1 MVTRTPEDPTC
12 APSPAQRKALAKQT
26 AAYPAIALVL
36 QGGGALGAYQC
47 GVYEGLHEAGV
58 RPNWLLGTSIGAIN
72 AALVAG
78 NAPEQRVERLREF
91 WDTICDPG
99 GALSWPAAAIRTTLA
114 AFPQTPEVKA
124 SAASL
129 AALAALWQGQRGF
142 FKARAISPFVLA
154 SGSDGATSFYD
165 PAPLRDTLEKL
176 VDFDRINGDAS
187 VRLTVGTVEVATG
200 NVRYF
205 DSRTTRIGPE
215 HVMASGALPPA
226 FPPVTIEGHDYWDGG
241 LVSNTPLEYLLDQ
254 WPREDTLA
262 LQVDLWSARGKQP
275 ESMMDV
281 LERMKDIQYSSRTRS
296 ATSHVARTQELRTA
310 LTDLIQ
316 RLPERKVPDEL
327 EEAFAPWLDDRVFN
341 IVHLIYQAKPHEE
354 QFKDYAFG
362 RIAMHEHWHA
372 GLRDTGLTLRHPN
385 FFDLP
390 DRNKGFAVHDVHRIA
405 QRRAARFAAQR
416 GSEAV

>member
-1 MVTRTPEDPTC
+1 MSRTSQDPTSTPG
-12 APSPAQRKALAKQT
+12 AAQRKALRKQF
-26 AAYPAIALVL
+26 AEYPAIALVL

-47 GVYEGLHEAGV
+47 GVYEGLHDAGV

-72 AALVAG
+72 AALIAG
-78 NAPEQRVERLREF
+78 NEPGHRVEKLREF
-91 WDTICDPG
+91 WDTICEPG
-99 GALSWPAAAIRTTLA
+99 GGLSWPATAVRTALA
-114 AFPQTPEVKA
+114 AFPQTPQVES

-142 FKARAISPFVLA
+142 FKPRALSPFLLA
-154 SGSDGATSFYD
+154 DGSDSATSFYD
-165 PAPLRDTLEKL
+165 PEPLRGTLEKL
-176 VDFDRINGDAS
+176 VDFDRINHDDS
-187 VRLTVGTVEVATG
+187 MRLTVGTVEVATG

-205 DSRTTRIGPE
+205 DSRSTRIGPE

-226 FPPVTIEGHDYWDGG
+226 FPAVNIEGRDYWDGG

-262 LQVDLWSARGKQP
+262 LQVDLWSARGQRP
-275 ESMMDV
+275 VSIMDV

-296 ATSHVARTQELRTA
+296 ATSHVARTQQLRTA

-316 RLPERKVPDEL
+316 LLPDRKVPREL

-362 RIAMHEHWHA
+362 RIAMQEHWHA
-372 GLRDTGLTLRHPN
+372 GLHDTGLTLQHPR

-390 DRNKGFAVHDVHRIA
+390 ARTKGFAVHDVHRIA
-405 QRRAARFAAQR
+405 QRAQR
-416 GSEAV
+416 STAAE